1 MCNDFETTSKT
12 NFKAMKT
19 LITGSMAYDTIMVF
33 EDQFKNHILPD
44 QTHILNV
51 SFLVPGMQRF
61 LGGCAGNMA
70 YTLKMLGGDPQIMAT
85 VGEDFA
91 PYTAWLAECDI
102 SDEHVTVVPSTF
114 TGQCFITTDID
125 NNQINAFHPGA
136 MNFSQ
141 QNNVADAQDVALGII
156 GPDGRDGMIQHA
168 AQFAEAN
175 IPFIF
180 DPGQQLPMFDADELK
195 TFLDQATYA
204 IFNDYESEMVFE
216 KTGLSLEQVAEKVEA
231 LIVTRGGKG
240 SEIYTGGELTRIAS
254 APISAAVDP
263 TGCGDAY
270 RAGIMFGL
278 SKGYDWK
285 TCGQLGSLCG
295 AIKIEQSGTQKHQF
309 TMPEFS
315 ARYQSAFGESFA

>member
-1 MCNDFETTSKT
+1 
-12 NFKAMKT
+12 MKT
-19 LITGSMAYDTIMVF
+19 LITGSLAYDTIMVF
-33 EDQFKNHILPD
+33 EDQFKNHILPE

-85 VGEDFA
+85 VGEDFG
-91 PYTAWLAECDI
+91 PYTAWLAECGI
-102 SDEHVTVVPSTF
+102 SDKHVTVVPSTF

-141 QNNVADAQDVALGII
+141 RNSVSDADDISLGII

-168 AQFAEAN
+168 AEFAAAE
-175 IPFIF
+175 IPFFF
-180 DPGQQLPMFDADELK
+180 DPGQQLPMFDGAELM
-195 TFLDQATYA
+195 TFLEQANYA
-204 IFNDYESEMVFE
+204 VFNDYESEMVFD
-216 KTGLSLEQVAEKVEA
+216 KTGLNLEQVAERVEA
-231 LIVTRGGKG
+231 LIITRGGSG
-240 SEIYTGGELTRIAS
+240 SEIYTNGELTKIAA

-270 RAGIMFGL
+270 RAGLMYGVAQ
-278 SKGYDWK
+278 GYDWK
-285 TCGQLGSLCG
+285 TSGQMASLCG
-295 AIKIEQSGTQKHQF
+295 AIKIEHSGTQQHRF
-309 TMPEFS
+309 SMEEF
-315 ARYQSAFGESFA
+315 ANRYESAFGETIA